1 MADERLYLL
10 LDKIDANLQ
19 VINARLGAMDI
30 RLAKYN
36 SELEFHVARTT
47 QLEDELLPIVKHVEQ
62 VRGATKLAAA
72 IGAIGAFVGSIAWI
86 WGK

>member
-1 MADERLYLL
+1 MNQDRLYDLLTRIDTKLDRVDERLNKL
-10 LDKIDANLQ
+10 
-19 VINARLGAMDI
+19 DI
-30 RLAKYN
+30 RMAKYN

-62 VRGATKLAAA
+62 VRGAIKLVAVVAA
-72 IGAIGAFVGSIAWI
+72 IATFVASLAWI